1 MTIAESAAGFC
12 AMMTAVQVVSTGIAR
27 LRCPARTQA
36 LPPPPEAPGVSIL
49 RPVCGLDNF
58 AKETL
63 ESSFL
68 LDYPRYEV
76 LFCAARASDPVLP
89 LIQRLI
95 AAHPHIPSRILIG
108 DEAINANPKLNNIA
122 KGWTAAAHDWIVM
135 ADSNVLMPKDY
146 VQRLLAAWKPDTGL
160 VCSTPIGSHPEGF
173 WAELECGFL
182 NTLQARWQYAGEAIG
197 FGFAQGKTMLWWRPL
212 LDAAGG
218 IRALGAELAEDAA
231 STKLVR
237 RNGLR
242 VQLVDSPF
250 QQPLGRRSFG
260 EVWSR
265 QIRWARLRRVTFPLF
280 FLPEILTGCLFSAM
294 AAAYAAP
301 SFDFNPAAAALAVVV
316 VWFAAEADLARAA
329 GWRLTWR
336 SPFAWAVRDLL
347 LPALFAGGWLA
358 GHFVWRGNA
367 MDVRESK
374 QPQ

>member
-12 AMMTAVQVVSTGIAR
+12 GMMTAVQLVSTGIAR
-27 LRCPARTQA
+27 FRCPARRQPLA
-36 LPPPPEAPGVSIL
+36 APLEAPGVSIL

-58 AKETL
+58 ARETL

-76 LFCAARASDPVLP
+76 LFCAAHASDPVLP
-89 LIQRLI
+89 LIQRLM
-95 AAHPHIPSRILIG
+95 AAHPAIPSRILIG

-135 ADSNVLMPKDY
+135 ADSNVLMPADY
-146 VQRLLAAWKPDTGL
+146 LQRLLAAWRPDTGL

-197 FGFAQGKTMLWWRPL
+197 FGFAQGKTMLWRRPML
-212 LDAAGG
+212 EAAGG

-237 RNGLR
+237 RHGLR

-250 QQPLGRRSFG
+250 QQPLGRRRFG

-280 FLPEILTGCLFSAM
+280 FLPEILTGCLFSVI

-301 SFDFNPAAAALAVVV
+301 RFGIDPVAAALAVVL
-316 VWFAAEADLARAA
+316 VWFAAEAELARAA

-336 SPFAWAVRDLL
+336 SPLAWALRDLL

>member
-12 AMMTAVQVVSTGIAR
+12 GIMTAVQVVSTGIAR
-27 LRCPARTQA
+27 FRCPARTTPL
-36 LPPPPEAPGVSIL
+36 LPPPDAPGVSIL

-58 AKETL
+58 ARETL

-89 LIQRLI
+89 LIQRLM
-95 AAHPHIPSRILIG
+95 AAHPDIPSRILIG
-108 DEAINANPKLNNIA
+108 DEAINANPKLNNVA
-122 KGWTAAAHDWIVM
+122 KGWTAAAHDWIIM
-135 ADSNVLMPKDY
+135 ADSNVLMPTDY
-146 VQRLLAAWKPDTGL
+146 IQRLLAAWQPDTGL

-182 NTLQARWQYAGEAIG
+182 NTLQARWQYAGEALG
-197 FGFAQGKTMLWWRPL
+197 FGFAQGKTMLWWRPIL
-212 LDAAGG
+212 EASGG
-218 IRALGAELAEDAA
+218 IRALGVELAEDAA

-280 FLPEILTGCLFSAM
+280 FLPEILTGCLFSVM
-294 AAAYAAP
+294 AAATAAP
-301 SFDFNPAAAALAVVV
+301 SFDVNPIVAALAVVV

-347 LPALFAGGWLA
+347 LPILFAGGWLA
-358 GHFVWRGNA
+358 GHFIWRGNA
-367 MDVRESK
+367 MDVSESK